1 MNTITQ
7 IGDAQEYRSSMQLA
21 ALHFLQRHQAEHL
34 TDDGKLYER
43 GVSYLVNSLEVP
55 AFMADRLVYL
65 AMSELECL
73 KRPVIGIDY
82 AAGQDE
88 TRVTLID
95 FLSGEAVLIPLRH
108 LPARL
113 QPPAAPL
120 AAAAVN

>member
-7 IGDAQEYRSSMQLA
+7 IGDAQEYRSSMQRA
-21 ALHFLQRHQAEHL
+21 ALHFLQRHQGEHL
-34 TDDGKLYER
+34 TDDGKLFER
-43 GVSYLVNSLEVP
+43 GVQYLVNAMDVP
-55 AFMADRLVYL
+55 AFMADRLVHL

-73 KRPVIGIDY
+73 KHPVIGIDY
-82 AAGQDE
+82 GTGDSSVVGLVHFLTGE
-88 TRVTLID
+88 T
-95 FLSGEAVLIPLRH
+95 VLIPCRH